1 MSADTRTPSS
11 SEDLPIFRGFP
22 GSSHAAGGATFDES
36 KGAARASAD
45 ARAAI
50 GRPEI
55 AAGDRGSHFSVL
67 FSMERIF

>member
-1 MSADTRTPSS
+1 MP
-11 SEDLPIFRGFP
+11 P
-22 GSSHAAGGATFDES
+22 GGATFDES
-36 KGAARASAD
+36 KGGARASAD